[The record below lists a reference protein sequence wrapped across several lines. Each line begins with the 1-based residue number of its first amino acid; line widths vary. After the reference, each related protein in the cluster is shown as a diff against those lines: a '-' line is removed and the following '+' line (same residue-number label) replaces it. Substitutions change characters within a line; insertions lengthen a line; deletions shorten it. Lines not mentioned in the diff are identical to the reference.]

1 MATIQ
6 TINIGAS
13 ANDNTGDP
21 LRTAFDKTNQ
31 NNTALNND
39 LATKAPLA
47 NPTITGTLTTVN
59 DVIINTIRIGKGASN
74 TIGVND
80 IAFGANALASN
91 LVGNECTAIGAGA
104 LQNSLNSTN
113 TAFGAYANSNNINWV
128 NTTAIGYQA
137 QVTGDSQVQLGNS
150 STTTYVYGTV
160 QNRSDLRDKADV
172 QDTILGLDFISKLRP
187 VDYKWN
193 LREDYKSEFPVQG
206 ELSNEDFKVIMDLW
220 IEENKLVNLENDGSK
235 KRNRFHH
242 GFIAQEVRDLGV
254 DFGGFQDHSK
264 NGGEDVLSIGY
275 DEFIAPMI
283 KAIQELKAE
292 IELLKSK

>member
-6 TINIGAS
+6 TVNIGTS
-13 ANDNTGDP
+13 ANDNTGDT
-21 LRTAFDKTNQ
+21 LRNAFDKTNQ

-47 NPTITGTLTTVN
+47 SPTFTGIVTTVN
-59 DVIINTIRIGKGASN
+59 DAVINSIMVGRGGGNVGTNTTFGNLALFSN
-74 TIGVND
+74 YSGYQN
-80 IAFGANALASN
+80 
-91 LVGNECTAIGAGA
+91 TAIGN
-104 LQNSLNSTN
+104 QSLYNNGNGYYN
-113 TAFGAYANSNNINWV
+113 TAIGVLSLSNNIGFANCTGV
-128 NTTAIGYQA
+128 GYNS
-137 QVTGDSQVQLGNS
+137 QVTGDGQVQLGNS

-193 LREDYKSEFPVQG
+193 LREDYFDS
-206 ELSNEDFKVIMDLW
+206 
-220 IEENKLVNLENDGSK
+220 ENDGSK

-242 GFIAQEVRDLGV
+242 GFIAQEVKDLG
-254 DFGGFQDHSK
+254 FGGFQDHSI

-275 DEFIAPMI
+275 DEFIAPMVR
-283 KAIQELKAE
+283 AIQELKAE